1 MWNILTTPKF
11 DKSFKK
17 LSKVILEKVYLF
29 TKELKNGY
37 FPEGYDIKK
46 LKNRDNEYRCRIGKY
61 RIVYQVY
68 KSEILILLVDVDLR
82 KDIYK

>member
-46 LKNRDNEYRCRIGKY
+46 LKG
-61 RIVYQVY
+61 
-68 KSEILILLVDVDLR
+68 